1 MFVWD
6 LPHYIMQ
13 HYFLLTPLV
22 HIADI
27 LVLLMLET
35 KKYKYKV
42 AFEWHDCL
50 MLDLVTPQ
58 SSALGPT
65 LWKT

>member
-1 MFVWD
+1 MLVYCCHSKEHCNKSYMFVWD

-42 AFEWHDCL
+42 AFEW
-50 MLDLVTPQ
+50 
-58 SSALGPT
+58 
-65 LWKT
+65 